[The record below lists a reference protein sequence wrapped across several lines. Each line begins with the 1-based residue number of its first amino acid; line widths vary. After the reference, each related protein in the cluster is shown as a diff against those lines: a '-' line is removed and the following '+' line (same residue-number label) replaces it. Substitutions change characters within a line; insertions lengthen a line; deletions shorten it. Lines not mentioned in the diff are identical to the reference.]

1 MEKVE
6 TKPKSYSDPL
16 VEQYISQLTKLEQKT
31 CKIAQEHLESSFNIE
46 QSIGFLKYKESLTL
60 EKK

>member
-1 MEKVE
+1 MEKIEAE
-6 TKPKSYSDPL
+6 TKANLEPL

-46 QSIGFLKYKESLTL
+46 QSIGFLKYKESLEL
-60 EKK
+60 EK